1 MNENKMPKM
10 NIQFFAG
17 EKMITRTKAEALIS
31 PQISQEIFQGAIEN
45 SAILKHGRRLPNMTS
60 KQTKL
65 RVSDALPVA
74 GFVTGDTGLKPTSD
88 ASWKN
93 KIIEA
98 EEIAVIIPIPE
109 AVLDDADYDI
119 IAQTKPKIVEAFGK
133 VIDQAVLYG
142 SNKPDTWPDGLT
154 TQITTAGNNVAHV
167 DSDTLY
173 NQIDKAMAKVEENGY
188 IADTI
193 LGGVSL
199 KSGFRN
205 MVDKNGQP
213 IKGTEIDSINRDF
226 VKNGAWD
233 NSTTKMIVGDFSN
246 LVYAIRQDITYK
258 ILDQATISDGDGK
271 VIYNFAQQDMV
282 GLRVVMRLGWQ
293 CPNPSNALAPTEATR
308 FPFASVDLAASN

>member
-1 MNENKMPKM
+1 MSYDN
-10 NIQFFAG
+10 
-17 EKMITRTKAEALIS
+17 MINRTKAEALIS
-31 PQISQEIFQGAIEN
+31 PQISQEIFNGAVEA
-45 SAILKHGRRLPNMTS
+45 SAVLKHGRRLPNMTS

-65 RVSDALPVA
+65 RVSDGLPVA

-88 ASWKN
+88 ASWTN

-98 EEIAVIIPIPE
+98 EEVAVIIPIPE

-119 IAQTKPKIVEAFGK
+119 IAETKPKIIEAFGK

-142 SNKPDTWPDGLT
+142 TNKPSTWPDGLT
-154 TQITTAGNNVAHV
+154 TQITAAGNNVAHV
-167 DSDTLY
+167 ASDTLY

-193 LGGVSL
+193 LGGVAL

-205 MVDKNGQP
+205 MLDANGQP

-233 NSTTKMIVGDFSN
+233 PEETKMIVGDFSN
-246 LVYAIRQDITYK
+246 LVYAIRQDVTYK
-258 ILDQATISDGDGK
+258 LLTEASISDGTGK

-293 CPNPSNALAPTEATR
+293 CPNPVNALKPTESTR
-308 FPFASVDLAASN
+308 FPFASVDLPA